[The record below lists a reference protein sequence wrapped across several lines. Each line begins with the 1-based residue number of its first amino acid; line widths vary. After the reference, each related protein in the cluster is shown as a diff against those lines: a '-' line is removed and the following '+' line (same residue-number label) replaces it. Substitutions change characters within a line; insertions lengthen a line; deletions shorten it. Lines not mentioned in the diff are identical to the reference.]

1 MSLSCHFFRSSL
13 AACSGKDIR
22 CWSDGLACYA
32 TVGGVK
38 LFCWINS
45 TVRMGD
51 GEMAGMHRIVAFSR
65 SRALERYIT
74 RIARASTYF
83 LRCVAVIAY
92 HLAADSRILVGA
104 SFLNF
109 GINSLR
115 NVCSSAHNQFS
126 FSDYFRSSDGSN
138 VH

>member
-51 GEMAGMHRIVAFSR
+51 GEMAGIWDASYRRFFAVS
-65 SRALERYIT
+65 S
-74 RIARASTYF
+74 ARAIHHENRASEYVF
-83 LRCVAVIAY
+83 SAMCGC
-92 HLAADSRILVGA
+92 DRIPLG
-104 SFLNF
+104 
-109 GINSLR
+109 
-115 NVCSSAHNQFS
+115 C
-126 FSDYFRSSDGSN
+126 
-138 VH
+138 